1 MKIFSYHKKPVDE
14 SQTGFK
20 KEQYKYDILKYMI
33 NARKKHS
40 KDWKLLNY
48 LISGEWDW
56 MNGGLIFFIASL

>member
-20 KEQYKYDILKYMI
+20 KEQYKYHIFKYMI

-40 KDWKLLNY
+40 KDWKLLN
-48 LISGEWDW
+48 LWGMGLGEWRADFLIA
-56 MNGGLIFFIASL
+56 GL